1 MINRLDRPHKS
12 LRSVEQTVTV
22 LVVENSVVRQ
32 KINVRAE
39 SSLIPG
45 SNFLFPGD
53 LQDKVERKCAWCL
66 EMTSKLAEVI
76 LQRENWNLF

>member
-1 MINRLDRPHKS
+1 MVLFEVRSSATINQLDRPHKS

-22 LVVENSVVRQ
+22 LVVENSVGRR

-39 SSLIPG
+39 SPLIPG

-53 LQDKVERKCAWCL
+53 LQGELRRNESVHG
-66 EMTSKLAEVI
+66 V
-76 LQRENWNLF
+76 